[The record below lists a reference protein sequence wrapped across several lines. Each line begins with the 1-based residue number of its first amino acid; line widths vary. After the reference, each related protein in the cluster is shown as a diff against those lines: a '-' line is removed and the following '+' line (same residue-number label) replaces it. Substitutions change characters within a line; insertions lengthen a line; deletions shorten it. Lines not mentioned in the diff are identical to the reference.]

1 MKYCPLPVFTL
12 KPLLKNLYE
21 KAILNCNFK
30 IILLNTKLFYMN
42 KLLYL
47 LCFVL
52 LCSFGSTDNKLSK
65 KEKKYAIEY
74 FKETQKDFLKEVK
87 GLSEAQLNWKPAD
100 SVWSAAECIEH
111 ITLSEKNIF
120 DWAISTLKEP
130 ANPAKRA
137 ELKQDD
143 EGIKKMIT
151 NRSYKVKTTEAFKPS
166 GQFGNS
172 TEALK
177 VFKERRSALIQ
188 YMKKSE
194 DDLRNHFAQ
203 SPVGLMDTY
212 QILIFLSGHTKRHT
226 MQIAELKAMPGFPTS

>member
-1 MKYCPLPVFTL
+1 
-12 KPLLKNLYE
+12 
-21 KAILNCNFK
+21 
-30 IILLNTKLFYMN
+30 MN

-47 LCFVL
+47 LSFII
-52 LCSFGSTDNKLSK
+52 LCSFGSTDNKPGK

-74 FKETQKDFLKEVK
+74 LKETQKDLMKEVN

-100 SVWSAAECIEH
+100 TVWSAAECIEH
-111 ITLSEKNIF
+111 ITISEKNIF

-130 ANPAKRA
+130 ANPAKRS

-151 NRSYKVKTTEAFKPS
+151 NRSYKVKTSEAFKPS

-172 TEALK
+172 AEALK
-177 VFKERRSALIQ
+177 VFKERRAATIH

-212 QILIFLSGHTKRHT
+212 QMLIFLSGHTKRHT
-226 MQIAELKAMPGFPTS
+226 LQIAELKAMPGFPKA